1 MNEGPIEI
9 IIKGQGGAGPAD
21 PATQQTQAADQA
33 DAKTPTD
40 DQKKKIKQGLQWD
53 LKASSINLALK
64 NQAMQ
69 FMTTAL
75 SQYGNITGDYSTAKN
90 ISALTNLIGYGTDIA
105 LGPVGWINLAGKLAS
120 QGLMYGIQWQREQ
133 YEIDR
138 TLDRYGALY
147 TQGGRGTNE

>member
-1 MNEGPIEI
+1 MNEAPIEI

-21 PATQQTQAADQA
+21 PATQQTQAAQQA
-33 DAKTPTD
+33 ESKTPTEEE
-40 DQKKKIKQGLQWD
+40 KKSIKQGLQWD
-53 LKASSINLALK
+53 TKAASINLALK

-69 FMTTAL
+69 FMSTAL
-75 SQYGNITGDYSTAKN
+75 SQYGNITGDYSTGKN
-90 ISALTNLIGYGTDIA
+90 IAALTNLIGYGTDIA
-105 LGPVGWINLAGKLAS
+105 LGPIGWINLTGKLAT
-120 QGLMYGIQWQREQ
+120 QGLMHAIQWQREQ